1 MKLPKNSDTML
12 RQETNSGGRMKLK
25 DLLRFKKVVIQCHDN
40 PDADAL
46 ASGYA
51 LKWFFEKNNK
61 DVRFIY
67 RGRYEVK
74 KSNLLIM
81 IKKLEIPVEY
91 APFISD
97 EEDPDL
103 LITVDCQYGE
113 KNVTKTSAKKIAT
126 IDHHR
131 MPFFIIVVVSQA
143 IPMIVR
149 NWKNFVKK
157 MQKNVVVLLIW
168 KCQKKLKSMQTLCHT
183 QTAYTTHFHTK
194 LSI

>member
-1 MKLPKNSDTML
+1 
-12 RQETNSGGRMKLK
+12 MKLK

-131 MPFFIIVVVSQA
+131 
-143 IPMIVR
+143 
-149 NWKNFVKK
+149 
-157 MQKNVVVLLIW
+157 
-168 KCQKKLKSMQTLCHT
+168 KLKDVSDPLININSD
-183 QTAYTTHFHTK
+183 
-194 LSI
+194 LGS